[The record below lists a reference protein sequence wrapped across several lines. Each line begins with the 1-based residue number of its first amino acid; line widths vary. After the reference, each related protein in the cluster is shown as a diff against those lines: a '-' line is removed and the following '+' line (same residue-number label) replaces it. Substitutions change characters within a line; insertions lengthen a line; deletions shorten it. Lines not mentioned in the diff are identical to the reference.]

1 MRMSGGEHGRGRDG
15 GGEGADDRGGVVWR
29 AVQALAR
36 EILRRKPGAHLLE
49 GRLPILDLSLELP
62 LGGRAEEAATFAAS
76 LAATI
81 ERQIDDAIE
90 EQAAFTPGHAWCHRC
105 EAAACDHSRPP
116 SSRHVFLGYAPT
128 GAPRWME
135 FAQYGLEAR
144 LEGFDRLYADPQ
156 AFLTVVMDRADLY
169 GTLLQSF
176 RSEARDLLGQVV
188 AGFFP
193 VASRTSEGR
202 GLAALTFQAIAR
214 DNGHGRRRVG
224 LNILGTAPDGA
235 ALDALWDT
243 AGDLPWRRALRWA
256 QAALSSAARQAH
268 ARHAPHRSPE
278 GPGAAARQTLERRVQ
293 GILLGLARRLEQEM
307 RGRGRRTTHAGERHE
322 AGERPT
328 RKALDDT
335 RTAAPE
341 AFLVDERSGAVVVLG
356 ERGRT
361 HFFGPDGR
369 LVSSVRYSRDA
380 IERKRRQGLWRPLPV
395 AEARA
400 ARETLLRGG
409 KDSAPD
415 TV

>member
-1 MRMSGGEHGRGRDG
+1 MNGGEHGRGRDG

-76 LAATI
+76 LAASI

-105 EAAACDHSRPP
+105 EAAACDHSLPP

-144 LEGFDRLYADPQ
+144 LEGFDRLYADPP

-169 GTLLQSF
+169 GPLLQSF
-176 RSEARDLLGQVV
+176 RSDARDLLGQVV

-193 VASRTSEGR
+193 VASRTAEGR

-214 DNGHGRRRVG
+214 DNDHGRRRVG
-224 LNILGTAPDGA
+224 LNILGAAPDGA

-243 AGDLPWRRALRWA
+243 AGDLPWRRAVRWA
-256 QAALSSAARQAH
+256 QAALSSAARQAGS
-268 ARHAPHRSPE
+268 RPAPSRRAPGTEAS
-278 GPGAAARQTLERRVQ
+278 GPQPLERRVQ
-293 GILLGLARRLEQEM
+293 GILQGLARRLEQEM
-307 RGRGRRTTHAGERHE
+307 RGRGRRTVHAGERHDT
-322 AGERPT
+322 GERPT
-328 RKALDDT
+328 RKAFDDI

-341 AFLVDERSGAVVVLG
+341 AFLVDDRSGTVVVLG
-356 ERGRT
+356 DRGRT

-380 IERKRRQGLWRPLPV
+380 IERKRRQGLWRSLPV

-400 ARETLLRGG
+400 RRALLLQAAGVERRAG
-409 KDSAPD
+409 PE
-415 TV
+415 